1 MPGFSSSSTGVM
13 AIDATTEDKDVA
25 DSLSALPQAVAAL
38 HLKQAGSIDTTK
50 DNKKPPS
57 LSSGTDSGYSSGP
70 NSGLPTPEKS
80 PEGSFPNEFLR
91 TSTARR
97 LFPGLAKSQTSKVF
111 NRPVIHSVQTR
122 FDDLSELFG
131 PSLEDHLLK
140 ARVDSNAKRN
150 ISIKLKLVGLSEDT
164 ASPCIIIL
172 CDKTTSR
179 SVKQF
184 FGKDQVKSQ
193 YQPQE
198 PSLDTPHFDIK
209 VCHRPPRQIA
219 IYADVNIK
227 RNPRLSSLPA
237 AVVGAS
243 LTVPAIPELGGNR
256 LGTLGGLVLG
266 ESTSGEETL
275 YGMSVGHIFPPD
287 KEYDRRILSL
297 RNEVDGATENAM
309 EEGSNDDELF
319 PEFDGFDID
328 FEFDEDTDQASAPVI
343 NVQSTENE
351 VSVRHNLRHVPQV
364 QKRYAFVRSGDTSKY
379 HVRDLDW
386 SLLEIDNIERLYPFS
401 LILMGMKLPREAICA
416 VQNLKVEKRVTAFC
430 GVSGRQPG
438 VLSPTMSR
446 LMLGSS
452 AQFVHTYNLTLSS
465 GSGAFYFISLLILS

>member
-13 AIDATTEDKDVA
+13 AIDATTDKDVA

-150 ISIKLKLVGLSEDT
+150 ISIKLKLVGLSEDS

-172 CDKTTSR
+172 CDKATSR

-219 IYADVNIK
+219 IFADVNIERYTK
-227 RNPRLSSLPA
+227 LSGLPA

-243 LTVPAIPELGGNR
+243 LTVPVHPDGNR

-266 ESTSGEETL
+266 ESTSGEKTL
-275 YGMSVGHIFPPD
+275 YGMSVDHIFPSD
-287 KEYDRRILSL
+287 KEYDSRIFSFW
-297 RNEVDGATENAM
+297 NEVDGATENAM

-328 FEFDEDTDQASAPVI
+328 FEFDDDTDEASAPVI

-364 QKRYAFVRSGDTSKY
+364 QMRYALVRSGDTSTY
-379 HVRDLDW
+379 HVGDLDW
-386 SLLEIDNIERLYPFS
+386 SLLEIDNIERFFPFS
-401 LILMGMKLPREAICA
+401 QNSFLMGMKLPREAICA
-416 VQNLKVEKRVTAFC
+416 VQRNLKVEKRVTAFC

-452 AQFVHTYNLTLSS
+452 AHFVHTYNLTLSS
-465 GSGAFYFISLLILS
+465 GSGAFYSI

>member
-13 AIDATTEDKDVA
+13 AIDATTEDKNVA
-25 DSLSALPQAVAAL
+25 NSLSALPQAVAAL

-50 DNKKPPS
+50 DHKKPPS

-80 PEGSFPNEFLR
+80 SEGSFPNEFLR

-97 LFPGLAKSQTSKVF
+97 LFPGLAKSQASKVF
-111 NRPVIHSVQTR
+111 NRPVIQSVQSR

-193 YQPQE
+193 YQPQK

-209 VCHRPPRQIA
+209 VYHRPPRQIA
-219 IYADVNIK
+219 IFADVNIERYTK
-227 RNPRLSSLPA
+227 LSGLPA

-256 LGTLGGLVLG
+256 LGTLGGFVLG

-275 YGMSVGHIFPPD
+275 YGMSVGHIFPSD
-287 KEYDRRILSL
+287 KEHDSRILSL

-328 FEFDEDTDQASAPVI
+328 FEFDKDTDQASAPVI
-343 NVQSTENE
+343 NVQSTKNE
-351 VSVRHNLRHVPQV
+351 VQM
-364 QKRYAFVRSGDTSKY
+364 RYAFVRSGDTSTY
-379 HVRDLDW
+379 HVGDLDW
-386 SLLEIDNIERLYPFS
+386 SLLEIDNIERFYPFPQNV
-401 LILMGMKLPREAICA
+401 LMGMELPRVAICA
-416 VQNLKVEKRVTAFC
+416 VQRNLKVEKRVTAFC

-452 AQFVHTYNLTLSS
+452 VQFVHTYNLTLSS
-465 GSGAFYFISLLILS
+465 GSGAFYSI

>member
-50 DNKKPPS
+50 DHKKPPS

-80 PEGSFPNEFLR
+80 PEGSFPNGFLH

-97 LFPGLAKSQTSKVF
+97 LFPRLAKSQTSKVF

-172 CDKTTSR
+172 CDKATSR

-219 IYADVNIK
+219 IFADVNIERYTK
-227 RNPRLSSLPA
+227 LSGLPA

-266 ESTSGEETL
+266 ESTSGEEIL
-275 YGMSVGHIFPPD
+275 YGMSVGHIFPSD
-287 KEYDRRILSL
+287 KEYDSRILSL

-343 NVQSTENE
+343 NIQSAENE
-351 VSVRHNLRHVPQV
+351 VSVRHNFRQVPHVQM
-364 QKRYAFVRSGDTSKY
+364 RYAFVRSGDTSTY
-379 HVRDLDW
+379 HVGDLDW
-386 SLLEIDNIERLYPFS
+386 SLLEIDNIERFSPFS
-401 LILMGMKLPREAICA
+401 RDSFLMGMKSPREAICA
-416 VQNLKVEKRVTAFC
+416 VQRNLKVEKRVTAFC
-430 GVSGRQPG
+430 GVSGRQFG

-452 AQFVHTYNLTLSS
+452 AQFVHTYNLTLFS
-465 GSGAFYFISLLILS
+465 GSGAFYSV